1 MVSPLLLALL
11 LAAPPEAGSR
21 VLRLPP
27 VDQCAADPS
36 FAAFRDALLAAIG
49 RRDRDALLAI
59 VADNIEVDFGGG
71 AGRDYFASAWQLDR
85 PETSRLWDELGAAL
99 RLGCARDPEGE
110 DYYSPSMFVAGEGV
124 FEDPFTAAVAIRP
137 GAELRAAP
145 EASAA
150 LVATLDWDVVTVP
163 EWDGEAAWQR
173 VVRADGRGGYVRSED
188 LRSPIDYR
196 AAFQRVDGRWRMV
209 AFIAGD

>member
-36 FAAFRDALLAAIG
+36 FTAFRDALLVAIA
-49 RRDRDALLAI
+49 RRDRDALLAL
-59 VADNIEVDFGGG
+59 VADTIEADFGGDP
-71 AGRDYFASAWQLDR
+71 GRDYFASAWQLDR

-99 RLGCARDPEGE
+99 RLGCAREPDGE
-110 DYYSPSMFVAGEGV
+110 YYYSPSMFLADEGA

-145 EASAA
+145 DASSA
-150 LVATLDWDVVTVP
+150 LVAALAWDVVTVP
-163 EWDGEAAWQR
+163 EWDPEAAWQR
-173 VVRADGRGGYVRSED
+173 VALADGRGGYVRSED
-188 LRSPIDYR
+188 LRSPTDYR
-196 AAFQRVDGRWRMV
+196 AVFRRVDGRWRMV
-209 AFIAGD
+209 MFIAGD